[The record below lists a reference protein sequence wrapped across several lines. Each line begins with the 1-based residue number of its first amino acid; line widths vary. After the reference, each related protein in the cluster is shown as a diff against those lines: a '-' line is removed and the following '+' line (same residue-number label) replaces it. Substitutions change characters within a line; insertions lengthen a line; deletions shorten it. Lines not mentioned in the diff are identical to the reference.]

1 MHDIEITVI
10 VFQSEI
16 NIVDFTP
23 VKIGLI
29 GTSIVGLSCIL
40 TYNWVAFR

>member
-1 MHDIEITVI
+1 MHDIEIAVI

-16 NIVDFTP
+16 DIVDFTP

-29 GTSIVGLSCIL
+29 GTSIACLSCIL
-40 TYNWVAFR
+40 TCNWVAFR